1 MEMDMGHGPIM
12 ANQLLLLM
20 QVVKGMDL
28 IGWNSQTVKVGM
40 WWVFLINFIET
51 SSCSDF
57 LAKDPNK

>member
-1 MEMDMGHGPIM
+1 
-12 ANQLLLLM
+12 M

-40 WWVFLINFIET
+40 WWFFDKFIET
-51 SSCSDF
+51 SELQQHDF